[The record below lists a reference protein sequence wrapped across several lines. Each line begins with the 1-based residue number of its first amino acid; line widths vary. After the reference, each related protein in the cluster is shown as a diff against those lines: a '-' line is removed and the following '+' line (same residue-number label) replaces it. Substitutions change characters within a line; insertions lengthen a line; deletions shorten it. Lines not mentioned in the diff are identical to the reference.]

1 MRFRIEPRIIDGD
14 VEKNGLY
21 NGTNTEESY
30 SEPLS
35 ADSFRGALDAL
46 ELEPEEE
53 LFSARDIGRAT
64 IPKTTTLSREEA
76 RKIDDS
82 LFTTDPELSAEMV
95 NDEFKEKAE
104 SMMSRL
110 DDLFR

>member
-1 MRFRIEPRIIDGD
+1 MGFRIEPKIIDGD

-21 NGTNTEESY
+21 DGTNTEESY
-30 SEPLS
+30 SELLS

-64 IPKTTTLSREEA
+64 IPKTTTISREAA
-76 RKIDDS
+76 RKFDDS
-82 LFTTDPELSAEMV
+82 LFITDPELSAEKI
-95 NDEFKEKAE
+95 NDEFEEQSKGQMA
-104 SMMSRL
+104 ML

>member
-1 MRFRIEPRIIDGD
+1 MGFRIEQKIIDGD
-14 VEKNGLY
+14 VEKNGLID
-21 NGTNTEESY
+21 GTNTEELY
-30 SEPLS
+30 SELVS

-46 ELEPEEE
+46 ELEPEKE

-76 RKIDDS
+76 RKFDDS
-82 LFTTDPELSAEMV
+82 LFITDPELSAEKI
-95 NDEFKEKAE
+95 NDEFEEQSKRQMA
-104 SMMSRL
+104 ML